1 MKAVELSMDM
11 EKVMNY
17 SNLFITGYDKNNEWM
32 LKWFLDNF
40 TKHNETPILP
50 FDFDDFQAPIGNAS
64 NWFKKPFAMID
75 ASRNAERVCWIDLD
89 CHVQGCIDDIW
100 DYVEPNKLGM
110 VEDLPW
116 STRSKEK
123 WHNSGVVAFEGRPF
137 ILDTWASEISLHPK
151 IGDQEVLHNIVKHG
165 LGRLIHITDLPRR
178 YNTLR
183 LDVID
188 NTVPKDMKV
197 MHWTG
202 YKGKD
207 EIRKMIQ

>member
-1 MKAVELSMDM
+1 M
-11 EKVMNY
+11 
-17 SNLFITGYDKNNEWM
+17 
-32 LKWFLDNF
+32 
-40 TKHNETPILP
+40 
-50 FDFDDFQAPIGNAS
+50 
-64 NWFKKPFAMID
+64 
-75 ASRNAERVCWIDLD
+75 
-89 CHVQGCIDDIW
+89 
-100 DYVEPNKLGM
+100 
-110 VEDLPW
+110 
-116 STRSKEK
+116 
-123 WHNSGVVAFEGRPF
+123 VAFEGRPF

-165 LGRLIHITDLPRR
+165 LGRLINITDLPRR